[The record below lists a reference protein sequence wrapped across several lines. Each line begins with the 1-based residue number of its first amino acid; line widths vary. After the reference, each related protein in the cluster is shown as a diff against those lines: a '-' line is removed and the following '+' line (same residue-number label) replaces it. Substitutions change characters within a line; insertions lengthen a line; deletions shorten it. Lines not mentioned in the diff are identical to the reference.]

1 MDHKNA
7 GLMGFWSDID
17 ESYEARYREW
27 HTTEHIPERVGIPG
41 FLTGQ
46 RYARVR
52 GGREYFMF
60 YDTESVAVLGS
71 EAYLKALNAPTPW
84 TLESLRHFKN
94 PLRNLYR
101 KLAERGDTPSAAARY
116 VTCIRFNR
124 EVRPGSEH
132 GDPSDAEFFA
142 LETGDWARIRYFE
155 IDEAATGKKTRERNV
170 YGEQPESQRYLY
182 IVDRN
187 VEPTTLAIEHLQKQ
201 LAAIGMKDAEVELYR
216 LDFAMTCVS

>member
-1 MDHKNA
+1 MDHKNE
-7 GLMGFWSDID
+7 GLMAFWSDID
-17 ESYEARYREW
+17 ESYEAKYREW

-46 RYARVR
+46 RYTRVR
-52 GGREYFMF
+52 GGREFFMF

-71 EAYLKALNAPTPW
+71 EAYLRALNSPTVW
-84 TLESLRHFKN
+84 TLESLKHFKN

-101 KLAERGDTPSAAARY
+101 KLAERGGVPSGTAKY

-124 EVRPGSEH
+124 EDQPRSPH
-132 GDPSDAEFFA
+132 GDPSEAELSA

-155 IDEAATGKKTRERNV
+155 IDEAATGRKTKERNV

-187 VEPTTLAIEHLQKQ
+187 VEPTTVEIEHLQRQ
-201 LAAIGMKDAEVELYR
+201 LASMGVKDAEVELYR
-216 LDFAMTCVS
+216 LEFAMTSAA